1 MPKGAQ
7 ILESY
12 RNLAWKTISRPIVAH
27 SKPLVHVSLRGL
39 HFVFKLAPCGS
50 LSHSSSF
57 LFSLS
62 SSPPHPFGFF
72 LAFEEVL
79 GSCFEEGLSFKLLSF
94 VFFFQALNMFQLCF
108 EEIGG
113 GLLHDLDSS
122 GLVNV
127 GDGGLGFNFFELWWN
142 NPLNPSCWW
151 SSSWSWCWWSFL
163 KWAKI

>member
-1 MPKGAQ
+1 M
-7 ILESY
+7 
-12 RNLAWKTISRPIVAH
+12 
-27 SKPLVHVSLRGL
+27 HVSLRGL

-57 LFSLS
+57 FLFSLS
-62 SSPPHPFGFF
+62 SSPPHPFRFF

-79 GSCFEEGLSFKLLSF
+79 GSHFEEGSSFKLLSF

-127 GDGGLGFNFFELWWN
+127 GDGGLGFNSFELW
-142 NPLNPSCWW
+142 
-151 SSSWSWCWWSFL
+151 
-163 KWAKI
+163 